1 MRFSANRVAFIL
13 GAFIL
18 GLMAIDGLLQLNR
31 EAHAGFGMGTSQWVN
46 ADSAMALLLVGLVVG
61 LVAGIAIFFGYLVLR
76 EKRCTETPNEIDS
89 LLEEISREEAKEK
102 ENPLFVEDNSLEEPI
117 ESLDPWE
124 RPADWWKR
132 DDD

>member
-1 MRFSANRVAFIL
+1 MRFSANRVAFLL

-61 LVAGIAIFFGYLVLR
+61 LVAGIAIFFGSLVLR

-89 LLEEISREEAKEK
+89 LLEEISREETKER